1 VSTLVVAEHR
11 EGRVLPITYELIAA
25 AAGLGD
31 PVMVAVVGAGAAELA
46 DAIDVAGVDEVLC
59 VDTPAREFEN
69 DVAQHALERLYEQR
83 RPHAVLVGFTVD
95 SLGYAPAAAFGLG
108 LGFASDVWGI
118 AVEEG
123 ELVATR
129 SLYGGKVHA
138 TVDFPGC
145 DGVLL
150 MLRPGAW
157 KPADVPSLQPTGGTR
172 RPSVE
177 HIALE
182 PPSSRA
188 RARTFR
194 PREAPDRVLSD
205 AEVVVAVGRGV
216 GDERSLPAFEELA
229 ERLGGA
235 LAVSRPLVDAGWAP
249 AARQVGQSGTTVAPR
264 VYLAFGI
271 SGAIQHV
278 AGMRGS
284 GTIVAV
290 NSDPAAGIF
299 DVAHYYAVADMFDVA
314 DELDRLLS

>member
-11 EGRVLPITYELIAA
+11 EGRVLPVTYELIAA
-25 AAGLGD
+25 AASLGE
-31 PVMVAVVGAGAAELA
+31 PVVVAVVGAGAAALA
-46 DAIDVAGVDEVLC
+46 GAVDVAGVDEVLC
-59 VDTPAREFEN
+59 VQTPSREFEN
-69 DVAQHALERLYEQR
+69 DIVQHALEGVYEQR
-83 RPHAVLVGFTVD
+83 RPRAILVGFTVD
-95 SLGYAPAAAFGLG
+95 SLGYAPAAAIGLG

-118 AVEEG
+118 AVQDG
-123 ELVATR
+123 EIVATR

-138 TVDFPGC
+138 SVDFPGC

-150 MLRPGAW
+150 MLRPGVW
-157 KPADVPSLQPTGGTR
+157 KPAGG
-172 RPSVE
+172 PGHASVE
-177 HIALE
+177 HIAVE
-182 PPSSRA
+182 NPPVRA
-188 RARTFR
+188 RARARGFR
-194 PREAPDRVLSD
+194 PREAPDLGLAD

-216 GDERSLPAFEELA
+216 GDERGLPAFEELA

-264 VYLAFGI
+264 IYLAFGI

-314 DELDRLLS
+314 DELDRLLG